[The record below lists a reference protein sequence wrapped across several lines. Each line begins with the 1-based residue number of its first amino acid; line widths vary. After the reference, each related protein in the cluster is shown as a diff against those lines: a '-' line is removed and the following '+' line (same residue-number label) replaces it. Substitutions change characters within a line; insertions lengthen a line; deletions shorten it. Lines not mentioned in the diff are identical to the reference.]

1 MKRPVEFTLDSTFAQ
16 QCYEQLQLEIVQG
29 ILKPGEK
36 LKVEPIKN
44 RFGIGQSPVREALS
58 RLAAFGLVEVEDNKG
73 FRVAAISE
81 QDIRDTYAVFTE
93 IETLALFWA
102 MQHGDEAWETNIV
115 AQLYRLSTVELSSSR
130 VSPTLWSQRNYDF
143 HLALIA
149 GCKSETLFEIRRHLY
164 MKFDRYNQMSYNLSI
179 DLAHGNHEAHKA
191 LADAVLKR
199 DMIKAKAL
207 LFEHINGQLENTI
220 KEFKLHD
227 LF

>member
-1 MKRPVEFTLDSTFAQ
+1 MKRSVEFTLDSTFAQ

-73 FRVAAISE
+73 FRVAEISE
-81 QDIRDTYAVFTE
+81 LDIRDTYAVFTE
-93 IETLALFWA
+93 IETLALVWA
-102 MQHGDEAWETNIV
+102 IEHGDEEWETNIV
-115 AQLYRLSTVELSSSR
+115 AQLYRLSTVELSTSP
-130 VSPTLWSQRNYDF
+130 VSPSFWAQRNYDF
-143 HLALIA
+143 HVALIS
-149 GCKSETLFEIRRHLY
+149 GCKSATLLEIRRHLY
-164 MKFDRYNQMSYNLSI
+164 MKFDRYCQMSYRLS
-179 DLAHGNHEAHKA
+179 DYSSHGNHQAHKE

-199 DMIKAKAL
+199 DIVKAKAL
-207 LFEHINGQLENTI
+207 LFEHINSPLEDII
-220 KEFKLHD
+220 KEFKQHE

>member
-1 MKRPVEFTLDSTFAQ
+1 MKRSVEFTLDSTFAQ

-58 RLAAFGLVEVEDNKG
+58 RLAAFGLVEVEENKG
-73 FRVAAISE
+73 FRVAQISE

-93 IETLALFWA
+93 IETRALVWA
-102 MQHGDEAWETNIV
+102 IERGDDEWETNIV
-115 AQLYRLSTVELSSSR
+115 AQLYRLSTVELSASPVSS
-130 VSPTLWSQRNYDF
+130 TLWLQRNYDF
-143 HLALIA
+143 HIALIS
-149 GCKSETLFEIRRHLY
+149 GCKSKTLLEIRRHLY
-164 MKFDRYNQMSYNLSI
+164 MKFDRYCQMSYQLSNYSS
-179 DLAHGNHEAHKA
+179 HGNHKAHKE

-199 DMIKAKAL
+199 DIIRAKAL
-207 LFEHINGQLENTI
+207 LFEHINAPLEEI
-220 KEFKLHD
+220 VKEFKQHN